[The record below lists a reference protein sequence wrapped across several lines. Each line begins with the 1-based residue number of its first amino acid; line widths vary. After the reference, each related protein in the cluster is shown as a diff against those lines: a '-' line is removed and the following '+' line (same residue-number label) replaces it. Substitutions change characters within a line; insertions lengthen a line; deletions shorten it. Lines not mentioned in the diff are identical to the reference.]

1 MPVIRSTAGDSPAAR
16 PPLPILPLQGT
27 GGGGSAIGVAE
38 PEAPVLAPSP
48 DALPTTLDYAALSR
62 EELAARIRRR
72 KEELNAVILGHN
84 YQRVEI
90 QEVSD
95 FLGDSLGLSQ
105 EAAATPADV
114 IVFCGVHF
122 MAETAKILSPGKAV
136 LMPDLRA
143 GCPMADFATAEAV
156 RRLKAE
162 HPGAAVV
169 AYVNSTA
176 AVKAEADI
184 CCTSSNAV
192 QVARSIDPDRTILFV
207 PDRNLAHYVAEK
219 TGRTN
224 IVAWD
229 GYCYVHDDLVLEELE
244 RARKAHPEALVVVH
258 PEAREELLRA
268 ADAVTSTSGMV
279 RMAEEHDALIL
290 GTERGIVDQLR
301 HRFPSKTFVPLSGAA
316 ICGNMKLNTLA
327 KLAWALDHGR
337 HEVRLD
343 EEIRVRAERS
353 LRRMLELSGGWRT
366 PEITE
371 EEEALEVAG
380 FRPDGCGCA

>member
-1 MPVIRSTAGDSPAAR
+1 MVQRGGRA
-16 PPLPILPLQGT
+16 PLPLLPHVPPT
-27 GGGGSAIGVAE
+27 GNVAPGGVSRSSLTPA
-38 PEAPVLAPSP
+38 P
-48 DALPTTLDYAALSR
+48 DALPTTLDYSVLSR
-62 EELAARIRRR
+62 EELTERIRRR
-72 KEELNAVILGHN
+72 KAELNAVILGHN

-105 EAAATPADV
+105 EAASTPADV

-122 MAETAKILSPGKAV
+122 MAETARILSPGKTV
-136 LMPDLRA
+136 LMPDLKA
-143 GCPMADFATAEAV
+143 GCPMADFATGEAV

-192 QVARSIDPDRTILFV
+192 QVVESIDPQRTILFV
-207 PDRNLAHYVAEK
+207 PDRNLARYAAEK

-224 IVAWD
+224 IIAWD

-244 RARKAHPEALVVVH
+244 RARLAHPEALVVVH
-258 PEAREELLRA
+258 PEARQELLDA

-301 HRFPSKTFVPLSGAA
+301 NRFPLKTFVPLSGAA

-337 HEVRLD
+337 HEVHLD
-343 EEIRVRAERS
+343 EDIRVRAEAS
-353 LRRMLELSGGWRT
+353 LRRMLELSGGWKGSGAT
-366 PEITE
+366 PEE
-371 EEEALEVAG
+371 ESLELAG
-380 FRPDGCGCA
+380 VRPRGCGCA